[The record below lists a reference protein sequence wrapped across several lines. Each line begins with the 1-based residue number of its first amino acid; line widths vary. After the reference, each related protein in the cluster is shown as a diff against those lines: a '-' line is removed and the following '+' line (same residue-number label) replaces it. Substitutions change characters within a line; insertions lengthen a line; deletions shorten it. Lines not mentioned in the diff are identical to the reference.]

1 MKKYTSVIV
10 FIIFGTLLWQYAN
23 HPRAITQEIHH
34 AIQSKVA
41 ELITND
47 VRKRYPDASQFQI
60 EKLVSSEMNDNKVKV
75 SFSFSYT
82 DPTTQ
87 SQINQQGEAVFHR
100 EKSDEIGKTLWKM
113 QSKSL
118 TQNEVIFTEDEIV
131 TPEHSASNDANTNG
145 SEAANTDKS
154 EASTQAPD
162 KAPPQESPD
171 KKESH

>member
-1 MKKYTSVIV
+1 MKKYSSVIV

-47 VRKRYPDASQFQI
+47 IRKRFPEASQLQI
-60 EKLVSSEMNDNKVKV
+60 EKLYSSEMNDNKVKV

-82 DPTTQ
+82 DPATQ
-87 SQINQQGEAVFHR
+87 SQINQQGEAIFHR

-118 TQNEVIFTEDEIV
+118 TQNEVVFTEDEIV
-131 TPEHSASNDANTNG
+131 TPEKTSPADPSAKST
-145 SEAANTDKS
+145 EAASGDTS
-154 EASTQAPD
+154 ESSKDGTETQ
-162 KAPPQESPD
+162 PQQHSPD

>member
-47 VRKRYPDASQFQI
+47 IRKRFPEASQLQI
-60 EKLVSSEMNDNKVKV
+60 EKLYSSEMNDNKVKV

-82 DPTTQ
+82 DPATQ
-87 SQINQQGEAVFHR
+87 SQINQQGEAIFHR

-118 TQNEVIFTEDEIV
+118 TQNEVVFTEDEIV
-131 TPEHSASNDANTNG
+131 TPERSTSNEATTNKT
-145 SEAANTDKS
+145 EAADTDKS
-154 EASTQAPD
+154 EGSTQAAE
-162 KAPPQESPD
+162 KALQQESTD
-171 KKESH
+171 KKDSH